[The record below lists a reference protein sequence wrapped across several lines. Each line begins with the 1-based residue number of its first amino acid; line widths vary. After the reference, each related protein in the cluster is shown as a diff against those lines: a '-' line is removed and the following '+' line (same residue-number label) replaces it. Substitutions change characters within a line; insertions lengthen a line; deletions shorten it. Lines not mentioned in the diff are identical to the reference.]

1 MTKPNVF
8 NIDDKMQ
15 LLFALTKIKRNPLE
29 YSDYYIDVDCLT
41 KSGDFDLELISKIL
55 SYANSFIH
63 IHFKYSQVL
72 IDNREMINCKGSST
86 QDDVYLVPYPPP
98 KAINDWQYIKITTDP
113 FKDWMD
119 NRQQVIYA
127 NAILE
132 PAYDKVKFTKLLKNR
147 ISVICN
153 PEQFNFKERYPS
165 EDNLNCKDYIIYI
178 KQDNIFKRLDL
189 MYEIFKYKLDTYL
202 GSYIFLCDINNILY
216 ILSQE
221 PISSIS
227 YFDNST
233 LKINNNF
240 YKIK

>member
-8 NIDDKMQ
+8 NVNDKMQ
-15 LLFALTKIKRNPLE
+15 LIFALSKIKRNPLE
-29 YSDYYIDVDCLT
+29 YSDYYIDADCIM
-41 KSGDFDLELISKIL
+41 KSGDFDLELMSKIL
-55 SYANSFIH
+55 NYANSFVH

-72 IDNREMINCKGSST
+72 IDNRAMINCRGSNT
-86 QDDVYLVPYPPP
+86 QADLYYVPQPPEVIDGWTYV
-98 KAINDWQYIKITTDP
+98 KTTKELFNDWVN
-113 FKDWMD
+113 
-119 NRQQVIYA
+119 NRQQVTYA
-127 NAILE
+127 NAIFE

-147 ISVICN
+147 ISVVCN
-153 PEQFNFKERYPS
+153 PEQFNLKERYPS
-165 EDNLNCKDYIIYI
+165 EDDLNCKDYIVYI

-202 GSYIFLCDINNILY
+202 GPYIFLCDINKMLY

-233 LKINNNF
+233 LRINNSF

>member
-8 NIDDKMQ
+8 NVNDKMQ
-15 LLFALTKIKRNPLE
+15 LIFALSKIKRNPLE
-29 YSDYYIDVDCLT
+29 YSDYYIDADCIM
-41 KSGDFDLELISKIL
+41 KSGDFDLELMSKIL
-55 SYANSFIH
+55 NYANSFVH

-72 IDNREMINCKGSST
+72 VDNRAMINCRRSNTQRGSNT
-86 QDDVYLVPYPPP
+86 QYVPPSEVIVDGWTYV
-98 KAINDWQYIKITTDP
+98 KTTEDLFNDWVN
-113 FKDWMD
+113 
-119 NRQQVIYA
+119 NRQQVTYA
-127 NAILE
+127 NAIFE
-132 PAYDKVKFTKLLKNR
+132 PVYDKVKFTKLLK
-147 ISVICN
+147 SVVCN
-153 PEQFNFKERYPS
+153 PEQFNLKERYPS
-165 EDNLNCKDYIIYI
+165 EDDLNCKDYIVYI

-202 GSYIFLCDINNILY
+202 GPYIFLCDINKMLY

-233 LKINNNF
+233 LRINNSF